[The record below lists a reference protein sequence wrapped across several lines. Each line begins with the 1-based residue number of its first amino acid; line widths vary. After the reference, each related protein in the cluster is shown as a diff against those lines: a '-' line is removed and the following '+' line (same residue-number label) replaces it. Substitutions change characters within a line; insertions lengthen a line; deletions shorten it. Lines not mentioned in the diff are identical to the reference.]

1 MKLLI
6 EEIQDFEVITEAAQ
20 DGKKTHYIQGI
31 FMQAEKPNRNGRKY
45 PKSIMEN
52 EVQRFIED
60 AVKKNRAVGTLGHE
74 ATPKV
79 SEDKVSH
86 LITQL
91 KMEGNDVYGKA
102 KVLNT
107 QHGKELQALIEGGVS
122 FGVSSRAVGSLKMIN
137 GINEVQNDFKIS
149 CVDAVLNPSAI
160 DAWVNAVCE
169 GTEWIYEESTGMW
182 MAMEASKKAI
192 NTMTAKQV
200 EANKIQLFEQFMLR
214 MAVEK

>member
-1 MKLLI
+1 
-6 EEIQDFEVITEAAQ
+6 
-20 DGKKTHYIQGI
+20 
-31 FMQAEKPNRNGRKY
+31 MQAEKPNRNGRKY